1 MTHGSYLMKQRK
13 WTLDEQVK
21 FLHMTGELL
30 TRGYP
35 LAEALNS
42 IMFHLPK
49 KHKAILIEG
58 IQALKRGE
66 SFYQVLQKL
75 GFHNDLIG
83 YVFFAEQHG
92 DLSAAFLAGSRM
104 MQKRVQDTAKLK
116 KLLFYPLFLILFTFF
131 LFIFMEKLLLPR
143 FSSLFVSMNVEK
155 NFFTHFVTA
164 FAESL
169 PFFLFLLFFLFLFLV
184 YYYFFRFRK
193 IYPLEQKRRL
203 MRIPIASSFF
213 RLYYTHYFSIQLS
226 YLLGGGLSV
235 NESLSLFEKNVQQ
248 PFYSSLA
255 SEMKQELIMGG
266 KLDEILKQYPF
277 FEKELSMI
285 IHHGQKNGKL
295 DQELVFYSQS
305 CLRRLEDKIDK
316 TMKTIQPALFAVIG
330 LIIVSMYLAVLL
342 PMFHMLD
349 GF

>member
-1 MTHGSYLMKQRK
+1 MKQRK

-21 FLHMTGELL
+21 FLSMTGELL
-30 TRGYP
+30 TRGYS

-42 IMFHLPK
+42 ILYHLPNR
-49 KHKAILIEG
+49 HETILIEG

-75 GFHNDLIG
+75 GFHHDLIG

-92 DLSAAFLAGSRM
+92 DLSTAFLAGSRM
-104 MQKRVQDTAKLK
+104 MEKRVRDTAKLQ
-116 KLLFYPLFLILFTFF
+116 KLLLYPLFLILTTLF

-155 NFFTHFVTA
+155 NFFTRVVTA
-164 FAESL
+164 FADSL
-169 PFFLFLLFFLFLFLV
+169 PFFFSLFFLLLILLV
-184 YYYFFRFRK
+184 SYYYFRFRK
-193 IYPLEQKRRL
+193 IHPLEQKRRL
-203 MRIPIASSFF
+203 MKIPFAASFF

-226 YLLGGGLSV
+226 YLLCGGLSV

-255 SEMKQELIMGG
+255 TEMKQGLIMGG
-266 KLDEILKQYPF
+266 KLDEIVKQYSF

-285 IHHGQKNGKL
+285 IHHGQKNGRL
-295 DQELVFYSQS
+295 DQELVFFSQS
-305 CLRRLEDKIDK
+305 CLQRLEDKIDK
-316 TMKTIQPALFAVIG
+316 TMKTIQPALFAMIG
-330 LIIVSMYLAVLL
+330 LMIVSMYLAVLL

-349 GF
+349 SF